1 MKKKIML
8 FLFMMLVPILGVKAD
23 TIKKIDMRINILED
37 GSAEIKEVWN
47 VKASSGSEWYKQMYN
62 LGEMKLSNYKVL
74 MDGKELTYKTWN
86 VNENLSQK
94 AGYYGIN
101 YVSEG
106 IELCFGKSDMKE
118 HTFTLTYTL
127 SNFVFNTEDSQVVY
141 VTLFPEVT
149 MQNFTVEVSSYYEF
163 PDTLDVWGYGY
174 KGYAYV
180 ENGLIKMSNEGELS
194 NDYVVLLAKFPLNT
208 FKTDYTVED
217 YNTFDDVYNKSED
230 GSFDYDYTYKK
241 TFWDYVIIIFNI
253 IICGIFPLLI
263 VVFAI
268 KAVFDSG
275 YGYINNKKIDKKNTQ
290 MFRDIPCNKD
300 IYYANALISLNKNI
314 FTYKESNILGAILL
328 KWIRNDKVRLTN
340 QTKGIFNKE
349 TSVIDLTMNPTFDN
363 ENEEKLFKM
372 MYKASGDGI
381 LEAKELEKWCR
392 SHYDEFLNIFKKFEN
407 EKISRLK
414 NEGHI
419 YKRTTKEECKKKN
432 VMDDKIYEDSTRL
445 YGLKLYLD
453 EFSRM
458 KEKDAIEVK
467 LWDEYLMFAYLFG
480 IADKVAKQ
488 FKNLYPEIIQEME
501 MANVDYSTLVFVNN
515 ISSSSVYAAS
525 SARSAA
531 ENYSSGGGGFSS
543 GGGGG
548 GSFGGGGSM
557 GGR

>member
-37 GSAEIKEVWN
+37 GSAEIKEIWN

-62 LGEMKLSNYKVL
+62 LGGMELSNYKVL

-118 HTFTLTYTL
+118 HTFTLTYNL

-230 GSFDYDYTYKK
+230 GSFDYDYSYKK

-381 LEAKELEKWCR
+381 LEAKELEKW
-392 SHYDEFLNIFKKFEN
+392 L
-407 EKISRLK
+407 KIVIIAVALCGLVVCAVAIPWI
-414 NEGHI
+414 GHVLI
-419 YKRTTKEECKKKN
+419 ASDPQISDMYIPWLVLFIISAIPCY
-432 VMDDKIYEDSTRL
+432 VI
-445 YGLKLYLD
+445 LYLGWRVAVNIGKD
-453 EFSRM
+453 RSFSLENARHI
-458 KEKDAIEVK
+458 KLASKIILFDA
-467 LWDEYLMFAYLFG
+467 
-480 IADKVAKQ
+480 
-488 FKNLYPEIIQEME
+488 LYFFVVNICMWRIYVNHPGVIL
-501 MANVDYSTLVFVNN
+501 ALVFIVFACVVA
-515 ISSSSVYAAS
+515 SVVAAVLS
-525 SARSAA
+525 HLVVKAA
-531 ENYSSGGGGFSS
+531 DLQEQSDLTI
-543 GGGGG
+543 
-548 GSFGGGGSM
+548 
-557 GGR
+557 

>member
-37 GSAEIKEVWN
+37 GSAEIKEIWN

-62 LGEMKLSNYKVL
+62 LGGMELSNYKVL

-118 HTFTLTYTL
+118 HTFTLTYNL
-127 SNFVFNTEDSQVVY
+127 SNFVFNTEDSQVAY

-163 PDTLDVWGYGY
+163 PDTLDVWGYVY

-180 ENGLIKMSNEGELS
+180 ENGLIKMSNDGELS
-194 NDYVVLLAKFPLNT
+194 NDYVVLLAKFPLDT

-241 TFWDYVIIIFNI
+241 TFWDYVRIIFNI
-253 IICGIFPLLI
+253 IISGIFPLLI

-407 EKISRLK
+407 EEISRLK

-432 VMDDKIYEDSTRL
+432 VMDDRIYEDSTRL